1 MPTDS
6 NNMNGYQAELNCQD
20 TQESGVSES
29 GNHTDVCMVVKNQLW
44 NDARV
49 KKEAQTLSDSGLSVT
64 IIAQPEAGSPETEIW
79 GSIRI
84 QRVQQSGNLKSSF
97 RRILDTSEGNGA
109 RKGSRLV
116 ATLRKNP
123 VKRFLGDL
131 FHTSL
136 YDAKLL
142 QHALRTNAEVYH
154 AHDLDTLAVCA
165 AAAYINNGRL
175 VYDAHELW
183 LESRRHLLETSRPF
197 MILEKLTESLLA
209 PIADAVI
216 AVTPG
221 RANVMRE
228 MYPTMAVP
236 DLVVNYP
243 LMTPVAPRQE
253 DVRRKLGV
261 KNEPCFLFLYQGI
274 LGLHRGLEE
283 LIDASIMLRGLPV
296 HIAFVGHDRSGGV
309 ITQYAEEKNA
319 GDMVTFHPPVPSEE
333 LAGIT
338 GSADAGLL
346 LFQGSCLNHTL
357 SLPNKLFEY
366 MMSGLPVIACDLPEI
381 STVINRHGCGILVD
395 SSDPPSIANGIRQM
409 ASDPV
414 EAKAQGERG
423 YDAASTDYIWNQS
436 ARILRELYMRV
447 LEEELHSL
455 PVGDTQ

>member
-1 MPTDS
+1 
-6 NNMNGYQAELNCQD
+6 
-20 TQESGVSES
+20 
-29 GNHTDVCMVVKNQLW
+29 MVVMNELW

-49 KKEAQTLSDSGLSVT
+49 KKEARTLSDIGLAVT
-64 IIAQPEAGSPETEIW
+64 IIAQPEDGCPDSEDWGDIHVLRVREAGS
-79 GSIRI
+79 
-84 QRVQQSGNLKSSF
+84 LKTSF
-97 RRILDTSEGNGA
+97 RRILDTSGGDKESTGA
-109 RKGSRLV
+109 RIIT
-116 ATLRKNP
+116 ALRKNP

-131 FHTSL
+131 LHLTL
-136 YDAKLL
+136 YQTRLL
-142 QHALRTNAEVYH
+142 RHALATNARVYH

-165 AAAYINNGRL
+165 VAAWINNGKL

-197 MILEKLTESLLA
+197 MILEKFTESLLA

-221 RANVMRE
+221 RADVMRE

-243 LMTPVAPRQE
+243 PLAPAAPRQQ
-253 DVRRKLGV
+253 DVRRKLGAG
-261 KNEPCFLFLYQGI
+261 KEPCFLFLYQGI

-283 LIDASIMLRGLPV
+283 LIDASVLLRDIPV

-333 LAGIT
+333 LPEIT

-346 LFQGSCLNHTL
+346 LFQDSCLNHTL

-381 STVINRHGCGILVD
+381 SSVVHRHDCGVLVNA
-395 SSDPPSIANGIRQM
+395 SDPASIANGMRQM
-409 ASDPV
+409 VSDPAEV
-414 EAKAQGERG
+414 KAKGKRG
-423 YDAASTDYIWNQS
+423 YEAASTNYIWNRS
-436 ARILRELYMRV
+436 ATVLHELYMRV
-447 LEEELHSL
+447 LEEELQSP